1 MKNNVAINATILHVN
16 CVPISF
22 LRISSLEQRRS
33 NIPATINIEAIQ
45 SMKVPISMSS
55 WMIDTTKDVL
65 MLFPFVILKNQHTYV
80 YFNSTGNYILLSL
93 C

>member
-33 NIPATINIEAIQ
+33 NIPATIKIEAIP
-45 SMKVPISMSS
+45 SIKDPIIMSS
-55 WMIDTTKDVL
+55 CIIDTTKDALIDVS
-65 MLFPFVILKNQHTYV
+65 FRYTKKPAH
-80 YFNSTGNYILLSL
+80 L
-93 C
+93 CIF